1 MDRLDSR
8 VAFITGGASG
18 IGLALARRC
27 AREGMRVAVADVE
40 APALDRAA
48 AELREHGDAVLTLAV
63 DVTSRDD
70 LQQALTRTVEAFG
83 AVNLLCNNAGVN
95 AAGPVESLSFR
106 DWDWVLGVNL
116 GGVVNGVVTFLPEL
130 LRHAGAAH
138 IVNTASVGGLLG
150 MAGLAPYNASKFA
163 VVGLSE
169 ALRADL
175 AGRGVG
181 VSVLCPGVV
190 RTNLASSE
198 RNRPEALRDAQGT
211 PPGAVGDGDDP
222 MSGGMDPEDVAA
234 AVIDAVRENRFFVC
248 THGEFAPLVEARN
261 EVLLKAFPAQAS
273 EEAMAFARSLVPDLG

>member
-1 MDRLDSR
+1 MDRFENR

-27 AREGMRVAVADVE
+27 AGEGMAVVIGDVE
-40 APALDRAA
+40 AAALERAE
-48 AELREHGDAVLTLAV
+48 AELRALTDAVLALPV
-63 DVTSRDD
+63 DVTRRDD
-70 LQQALTRTVEAFG
+70 LEQALTRAVEAFG

-95 AAGPVESLSFR
+95 AAGPIDTLTFR

-130 LRHAGAAH
+130 LRHGGAAH

-181 VSVLCPGVV
+181 VSVLCPGLID
-190 RTNLASSE
+190 TDLSSTSA
-198 RNRPEALRDAQGT
+198 RNRPDRFGGPQSAPSAMPEATKPAMRNTVAPRLTARARQQTFANAAPKAVNTAPRKT
-211 PPGAVGDGDDP
+211 PY
-222 MSGGMDPEDVAA
+222 
-234 AVIDAVRENRFFVC
+234 
-248 THGEFAPLVEARN
+248 
-261 EVLLKAFPAQAS
+261 
-273 EEAMAFARSLVPDLG
+273 